1 MNIKEISYQIIEN
14 FKIGLKDR
22 KHTIY
27 MNEML
32 YIAIDIERNI
42 KVSITSNIL
51 ENAYEA
57 ILILAYEELAVIN
70 YYYWYNVYHINSEG
84 EVSKDYQNDKFRIS
98 HSCINGYKNQYIDL
112 LYDNTKIY
120 SFRISHS
127 TWSGEFKK
135 LWSLFNITRQL
146 KTEDEILLACKLYR
160 SNSANADQ
168 QSKIEELCQREYLL
182 ESQLKEY
189 RGLLDEFKSLLN
201 SYIEK

>member
-1 MNIKEISYQIIEN
+1 MSIKEIAYNIIDD
-14 FKIGLKDR
+14 FKKWTKEGEE
-22 KHTIY
+22 TAFV
-27 MNEML
+27 NETL
-32 YIAIDIERNI
+32 YIAIDKDNNI
-42 KVSITSNIL
+42 KVSMASNVL
-51 ENAYEA
+51 DDAYEA
-57 ILILAYEELAVIN
+57 ILILVYTQREYSN
-70 YYYWYNVYHINSEG
+70 WYCWYKIFHIDSDG
-84 EVSKDYQNDKFRIS
+84 EVMNDYYNGKFRIS
-98 HSCINGYKNQYIDL
+98 RSCINGYINQYIDL

-135 LWSLFNITRQL
+135 LWNLLNITMQL
-146 KTEDEILLACKLYR
+146 KTKDEILLACKLYR

-201 SYIEK
+201 SYKNK